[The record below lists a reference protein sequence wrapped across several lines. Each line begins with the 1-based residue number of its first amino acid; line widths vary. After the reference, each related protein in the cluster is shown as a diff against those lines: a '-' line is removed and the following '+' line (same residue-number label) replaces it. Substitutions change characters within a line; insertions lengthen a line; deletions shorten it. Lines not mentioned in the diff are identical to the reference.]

1 MATQNKTQPRQPRRP
16 ILFHRREV
24 VQEDCVAVIRVS
36 WFRQGRVKKVEEMV
50 LFATD
55 DETDWLDMV
64 RCASLQALQCGADVS
79 LIGSWSLADIGFD
92 LEEDEG

>member
-24 VQEDCVAVIRVS
+24 VQENCVAVIRFS

-50 LFATD
+50 VFATD
-55 DETDWLDMV
+55 EETDWLDAV
-64 RCASLQALQCGADVS
+64 RCASLQALHWGADVS
-79 LIGSWSLADIGFD
+79 LIGSWTLADLGLD